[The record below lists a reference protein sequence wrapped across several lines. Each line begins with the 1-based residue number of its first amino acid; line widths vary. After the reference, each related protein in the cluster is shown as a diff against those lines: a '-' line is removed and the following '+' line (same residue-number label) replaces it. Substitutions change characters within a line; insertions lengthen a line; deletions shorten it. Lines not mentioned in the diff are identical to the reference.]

1 VDGTQEP
8 VRHAAPAEPDPT
20 VRYDRRSL
28 TYSTSF
34 ENPWKRNVIRAME
47 WMTGKVT
54 IMRLIREFERRG
66 PPQDVSFWAR
76 CLDVMDIE
84 VTTPDE
90 QLRNIPATGPVVLV
104 ANHPHGMVDGM
115 VLGQMIGRRRSDYK
129 ILTRSLLTAIDEVAS
144 RFLLPVPFPHD
155 PDAQRKS
162 VAMRAAAMEHLKGGG
177 LVCLFPSGVV
187 AASRSMFGPA
197 VEAEWNVFTAQLIRR
212 SGAKVVP
219 VFFPGSN
226 SRWYQ
231 MAHQVSATLRQ
242 GLLLHEIAH
251 SVGKPQSPVVGPP
264 IAEADMARL
273 TEDPRGFMD
282 WLRAHTLALGDQQG
296 AAKTATQ

>member
-1 VDGTQEP
+1 MDGTQDP
-8 VRHAAPAEPDPT
+8 VRQAAPAGPDHAVT
-20 VRYDRRSL
+20 YDRRSL

-34 ENPWKRNVIRAME
+34 ESPWKRNVIRAME
-47 WMTGKVT
+47 WTTGKVT
-54 IMRLIREFERRG
+54 ILRLVREYERRG
-66 PPQDVSFWAR
+66 PPQDIRFWAR
-76 CLDVMDIE
+76 CLEVMGIE
-84 VTTPDE
+84 VTTPED
-90 QLRNIPATGPVVLV
+90 QLRHIPATGPVVLV

-115 VLGQMIGRRRSDYK
+115 VLGALIARRRADYK
-129 ILTRSLLTAIDEVAS
+129 ILSRSLLTAIDEVAS
-144 RFLLPVPFPHD
+144 RFLLPVPFPYD

-162 VAMRAAAMEHLKGGG
+162 VAMRAAAMEHLKAGG

-187 AASRSMFGPA
+187 ATSRTMFGPA

-212 SGAKVVP
+212 SGATVVP
-219 VFFPGSN
+219 VFFPGAN

-231 MAHQVSATLRQ
+231 VAHHLSATLRQ

-251 SVGKPQSPVVGPP
+251 AVGKPQSPVIGAP

-273 TEDPRGFMD
+273 ARDPRGFMD